1 MGREGPWG
9 PCMGS
14 VGPGGDGPKKLEL
27 EPKILPRHE
36 VGEQKDA
43 IKFDTA
49 ESRPSYGAT

>member
-1 MGREGPWG
+1 
-9 PCMGS
+9 MGS

-27 EPKILPRHE
+27 EPKILPRPE